1 MAKDKQV
8 QGSATLQDPPPPEQ
22 WVGIQD
28 VQEMH
33 QMEDHL
39 DHTRVE
45 AVGSGDGKDL
55 RRGKPHG
62 TCAQGRSRS
71 SAGIM
76 RFQPRTHRQ
85 PLGLLRA
92 R

>member
-1 MAKDKQV
+1 MCRGRVVGQRENEWAI
-8 QGSATLQDPPPPEQ
+8 EQ
-22 WVGIQD
+22 WAPQSN
-28 VQEMH
+28 EMH
-33 QMEDHL
+33 QMEDLL
-39 DHTRVE
+39 DHARVE
-45 AVGSGDGKDL
+45 AVGSCDGEDL

-62 TCAQGRSRS
+62 TSAQDRSRS